1 MDNIKNGKLI
11 YHLTSI
17 KNLDSIIKNGI
28 QPRNSINPNIDIA
41 DSEIIDKRQ
50 NVNDINLLE
59 YVPFHFFINNPFDGA
74 VKKYHINKNFVY
86 ICVRRCIAK
95 EKGFKII
102 PIHPLSNDI
111 LTKFPK
117 IIYDYN
123 EGFNLIDWDIME
135 TREYNNQNCKN
146 ICLAECLYYGTM
158 TINYIFSIVVK
169 DDESY
174 KKVDEILKLNNILNS
189 SGNKYIRDD
198 DIHIFLDIENTWF

>member
-1 MDNIKNGKLI
+1 
-11 YHLTSI
+11 
-17 KNLDSIIKNGI
+17 
-28 QPRNSINPNIDIA
+28 
-41 DSEIIDKRQ
+41 
-50 NVNDINLLE
+50 
-59 YVPFHFFINNPFDGA
+59 
-74 VKKYHINKNFVY
+74 
-86 ICVRRCIAK
+86 
-95 EKGFKII
+95 
-102 PIHPLSNDI
+102 
-111 LTKFPK
+111 
-117 IIYDYN
+117 
-123 EGFNLIDWDIME
+123 ME